1 MGLASDIREA
11 KRDADNLQYLRK
23 TGAIQSDLPGFLVL
37 NTEAA
42 TLPRF
47 SVVELIGGALNSA
60 TYTSYWMS
68 NETIINARKPLTGAV
83 KLAILTDSIPAGKIG
98 RAEIAGI
105 LRAKVNVSST
115 SHEFATIANGS
126 EVLVS
131 AETGEFYLLNCT
143 GTTGLQYAYV
153 SLAGGAGGS
162 GSTAAVCVEII
173 EGLTYDTETVTGRS
187 AYLCR
192 LTTDNTAEWASEGGS
207 LEGGD
212 YPLDYIVKGSD
223 NRKYQCTTSAG
234 SGTMNPTADTTN
246 ANWTILEDEVVV
258 RMYHEG
264 VVATDYRKYLP
275 WLKAGKIYPVRL
287 YNGEYY
293 FELNFT
299 YIGAPG
305 NSNFIVD
312 ETTGQVYVAVG
323 DTFSI

>member
-11 KRDADNLQYLRK
+11 KRDANNLQYLRK

-47 SVVELIGGALNSA
+47 SVVELIGGALNSN

-83 KLAILTDSIPAGKIG
+83 KLAILTDRIPAGKIG

-105 LRAKVNVSST
+105 LKAKVNVSST

-153 SLAGGAGGS
+153 SLAGGSGGGLS
-162 GSTAAVCVEII
+162 LGLIAKTITKGHPVVYNELGGITTEAVEAVKLYTIIPDGTYNSWAANV
-173 EGLTYDTETVTGRS
+173 
-187 AYLCR
+187 
-192 LTTDNTAEWASEGGS
+192 
-207 LEGGD
+207 D
-212 YPLDYIVKGSD
+212 Y
-223 NRKYQCTTSAG
+223 
-234 SGTMNPTADTTN
+234 TADTTITYN
-246 ANWTILEDEVVV
+246 ELYYTVLVAHRSTEAATPQTATHLYKQAEGVEAVIAGTEGHDMTLYMPYLPVGSKVSYKSSSDGYAVIIGTPTRVENEDERYSLYFDERVK
-258 RMYHEG
+258 R
-264 VVATDYRKYLP
+264 A
-275 WLKAGKIYPVRL
+275 KAV
-287 YNGEYY
+287 
-293 FELNFT
+293 F
-299 YIGAPG
+299 A
-305 NSNFIVD
+305 
-312 ETTGQVYVAVG
+312 
-323 DTFSI
+323 